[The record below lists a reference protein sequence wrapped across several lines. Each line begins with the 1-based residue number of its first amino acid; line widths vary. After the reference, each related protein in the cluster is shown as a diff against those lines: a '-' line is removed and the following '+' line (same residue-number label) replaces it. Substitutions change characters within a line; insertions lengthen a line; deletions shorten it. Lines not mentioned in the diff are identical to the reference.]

1 MLLGT
6 AIARLQDGAQ
16 VEETLA
22 ALDDWVLMARV
33 RSAADAADLSL
44 SDFASAAVGS
54 FLAGAGDEDW
64 LALMT
69 AANAAPDPATA
80 CLKVMMEFGV
90 SRGSLIE
97 PLVSSTP
104 ETGRSAST

>member
-6 AIARLQDGAQ
+6 AIASLQDDTC

-22 ALDDWVLMARV
+22 ALDDWVLITRL
-33 RSAADAADLSL
+33 RGAADAAGLSL

-54 FLAGAGDEDW
+54 FLDRASDEDW

-69 AANAAPDPATA
+69 AANGAADPASA
-80 CLKVMMEFGV
+80 CLKVMAAFGV
-90 SRGSLIE
+90 MPEATARA
-97 PLVSSTP
+97 TP
-104 ETGRSAST
+104 SPGPGR

>member
-6 AIARLQDGAQ
+6 AIARLQDEAH

-33 RSAADAADLSL
+33 RSAADAAGVSL
-44 SDFASAAVGS
+44 RDFASTAVGS
-54 FLAGAGDEDW
+54 FLDRASDEDW

-69 AANAAPDPATA
+69 AANRAPDPATA
-80 CLKVMMEFGV
+80 CLKVMVDFGL
-90 SRGSLIE
+90 SRGA
-97 PLVSSTP
+97 SSQP
-104 ETGRSAST
+104 VE